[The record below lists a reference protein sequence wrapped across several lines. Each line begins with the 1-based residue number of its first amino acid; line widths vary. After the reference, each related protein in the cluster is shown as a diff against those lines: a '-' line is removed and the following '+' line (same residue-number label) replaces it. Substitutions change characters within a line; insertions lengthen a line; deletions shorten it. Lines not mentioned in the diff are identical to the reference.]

1 MRRRLTPSLYGNS
14 DGSCSGCSDG
24 GRDGRGSGGG
34 SGGSVRESL
43 QPPKQLRSLL
53 HVHTVAM
60 SSNPWQSMAIHA
72 NRWQSVAIS
81 GNQWQSVASSGNQ
94 WQSVETHLHCEGSD
108 YLAESRRSS
117 IHSDGIIRKSFQRRL
132 HLSDVLG
139 DRPIF
144 DVWTLSKLY
153 SRCRCC
159 LCCR

>member
-60 SSNPWQSMAIHA
+60 SSNPWQSMAIGG

-81 GNQWQSVASSGNQ
+81 GNQWRAVAINGNRWKLTCTVKGAITSRRAAAAASIRVASSGRAF
-94 WQSVETHLHCEGSD
+94 SATCIFLM
-108 YLAESRRSS
+108 YLAIGRFSMC
-117 IHSDGIIRKSFQRRL
+117 G
-132 HLSDVLG
+132 
-139 DRPIF
+139 P
-144 DVWTLSKLY
+144 
-153 SRCRCC
+153 
-159 LCCR
+159 